1 VLSFNRQQ
9 FDHASLVLRPCRSKP
24 EGESMVSERGKMSRV
39 AVVVGTLFTA
49 CGGGASESE
58 FVAACM
64 KEGQSA
70 ASQLLDK
77 ELGVTRDAF
86 CKCGAGVAKSSL
98 SGDGY
103 KAMILDME
111 GKGEEARTLTS
122 KMSESDQQAMLQ
134 VAAAMIEKCA
144 APK

>member
-1 VLSFNRQQ
+1 
-9 FDHASLVLRPCRSKP
+9 
-24 EGESMVSERGKMSRV
+24 MVSERGKMSRV
-39 AVVVGTLFTA
+39 AVVAGALFLA
-49 CGGGASESE
+49 CAGGASESE

-103 KAMILDME
+103 KAMILEPAVSSPEEFRKLIAADLARW
-111 GKGEEARTLTS
+111 GKVVREAGI
-122 KMSESDQQAMLQ
+122 KAQ
-134 VAAAMIEKCA
+134 
-144 APK
+144 

>member
-1 VLSFNRQQ
+1 MTIMAKKLRNTLC
-9 FDHASLVLRPCRSKP
+9 LVTT
-24 EGESMVSERGKMSRV
+24 
-39 AVVVGTLFTA
+39 AALFTA
-49 CGGGASESE
+49 CSGGPSDTE
-58 FVAACM
+58 FVEACL

-111 GKGEEARTLTS
+111 GKSEEARTLTS

-134 VAAAMIEKCA
+134 AAAAMIEKCA
-144 APK
+144 APEK